1 MDLFSF
7 LHHIQSQPAWL
18 LLPSALGLLSIFNLT
33 TSLLKHL
40 YTFFFRPP
48 KNLLLYGSWAFITGS
63 TDGIGKSLAFQLA
76 QKGLHLIL
84 LGRNPDKLKQVST
97 EMHARFKQTQ
107 IRTVVVDLAGDLTA
121 GVERIRKEI
130 EGLEVGLL
138 INCAGYG
145 DRLRRFH
152 EIDDEALRRSV
163 KVNVEGLTKVTQVV
177 LKGMLERNRGAI
189 VNIGSG
195 SSVVRP
201 SLPLFA
207 VYAATKAYVEQFSR
221 SLHVEYK
228 RKGIDVQCQI
238 PLFVATK
245 MVPFKRMS
253 VCTPSPDAYAKAA
266 VRWIGYEPFC
276 MPYWPHYIQWCV
288 ASLLPDTP
296 TLAWRM
302 RYSTSSS
309 MKRKGSKKE

>member
-1 MDLFSF
+1 MDLSSF
-7 LHHIQSQPAWL
+7 LHQIQSQPAWL
-18 LLPSALGLLSIFNLT
+18 LLPSALGLLSIFKIT
-33 TSLLKHL
+33 TSLLKHI

-63 TDGIGKSLAFQLA
+63 TDGIGKGLAFQLA

-97 EMHARFKQTQ
+97 EIQARFKQTQ

-121 GVERIRKEI
+121 EVERIREEI
-130 EGLEVGLL
+130 EGLDVGLL
-138 INCAGYG
+138 INCAGNA

-152 EIDDEALRRSV
+152 EIDDKALRRLV

-201 SLPLFA
+201 SLPLYA
-207 VYAATKAYVEQFSR
+207 VYSATKAYVEQFSR

-228 RKGIDVQCQI
+228 RNRIDVQCQPHFGLPAEQPYLI
-238 PLFVATK
+238 AFVALFPGP
-245 MVPFKRMS
+245 VLL
-253 VCTPSPDAYAKAA
+253 
-266 VRWIGYEPFC
+266 FC
-276 MPYWPHYIQWCV
+276 FGLLLGFV
-288 ASLLPDTP
+288 KFSLL
-296 TLAWRM
+296 
-302 RYSTSSS
+302 
-309 MKRKGSKKE
+309 